1 MKAKKNTAP
10 VIGANGDYCF
20 RYNQGAKYEIKTG
33 ATVATYTII
42 DCFYESET
50 QTYGVGVESGSVKK
64 YREMTIERLNYL
76 FESAENVKVLN
87 AGEVRCLPIT
97 ETEVR
102 HYYTYAVK
110 ARNKRRREA
119 NAKLKDD
126 KDYQKLLAESKEL
139 APRWAQ
145 AICNGRADEKDLE
158 AQILEN
164 ARKKREIMDKLGVR
178 LADLETPETCELCED
193 KGITP
198 RGMICTCAYKRS
210 DKIKAFC
217 SAERFVE
224 KKKAEYLNESQDSEN
239 P

>member
-1 MKAKKNTAP
+1 MKAKKNSAP

-33 ATVATYTII
+33 ATVATYEIVC
-42 DCFYESET
+42 CFYESET
-50 QTYGVGVESGSVKK
+50 QTYGVGVESGGVKK

-76 FESAENVKVLN
+76 FENAENVKELSCGNVC
-87 AGEVRCLPIT
+87 ELPIT

-102 HYYTYAVK
+102 HYYTFVIK

-139 APRWAQ
+139 APKWAQ

-158 AQILEN
+158 AQMLEN

-178 LADLETPETCELCED
+178 LADLETPETCEYCDD

-198 RGMICTCAYKRS
+198 RGMICTCAYAQA

-217 SAERFVE
+217 GAERFVE
-224 KKKAEYLNESQDSEN
+224 RQKEVFLNESQDS
-239 P
+239 

>member
-20 RYNQGAKYEIKTG
+20 RYNQGAKYEITTG
-33 ATVATYTII
+33 AGVAIYEIVE
-42 DCFYESET
+42 CFYENDV
-50 QTYGVGVESGSVKK
+50 QTYAVGVESDGIKK
-64 YREMTIERLNYL
+64 YREMTIERLNFL
-76 FESAENVKVLN
+76 FANAENVKELS
-87 AGEVRCLPIT
+87 AGNVCELPIT

-102 HYYTYAVK
+102 HYYTFVVK

-139 APRWAQ
+139 APKWAQ
-145 AICNGRADEKDLE
+145 AICQGREDEKDLE
-158 AQILEN
+158 AQMQEN

-178 LADLETPETCELCED
+178 PADLEVPETCDNCDD

-198 RGMICTCAYKRS
+198 RGMICTCAYAQAE
-210 DKIKAFC
+210 KIKAFC
-217 SAERFVE
+217 GAERYVE
-224 KKKAEYLNESQDSEN
+224 RQKEVFLNENKDS
-239 P
+239 